1 MRIKEG
7 YVLREVAGSYVVV
20 PAGERSKEFNGMVNL
35 NESGSVLWKRAG
47 KEFDRTALIS
57 ELLDIYD
64 VSEQQAAEDVD
75 KFISILK
82 ENEFVYE

>member
-20 PAGERSKEFNGMVNL
+20 PSGERSKEFNGMVNL

-57 ELLDIYD
+57 ELLDIYN

-75 KFISILK
+75 RFISILK

>member
-20 PAGERSKEFNGMVNL
+20 PSGERSKEFNGMVNL

-47 KEFDRTALIS
+47 REFDRTALIS
-57 ELLDIYD
+57 ELLDIYN

-75 KFISILK
+75 RFISILK

>member
-20 PAGERSKEFNGMVNL
+20 PAGERSKEFYGMVNL

-57 ELLDIYD
+57 ELLDIYN

-75 KFISILK
+75 RFISILK

>member
-47 KEFDRTALIS
+47 REFDRTALIS
-57 ELLDIYD
+57 ELLDIYN

-75 KFISILK
+75 RFISILK